1 MSQLDRNRLAAAFD
15 RELAHSPLPPGLQAE
30 VVRVTVAHRR
40 ELASQREPWR
50 LALVA
55 VLLAVAVV
63 AAVVAGT
70 HALQSIPA
78 RHGPP
83 PAIPRL
89 MDATMA
95 FDSAHGQMV
104 LFGTESQSPIDP
116 ATAKGETWIRARGK
130 WTELTL
136 SNSPAP
142 RVFAGMAYDVARG
155 QVVLFGG
162 QSVTGPGLLGDTWT
176 WDGKTWT
183 EQQPALSPPACNGQI
198 LVYDAKLG
206 MVVALVDS
214 CDGRTHT
221 WAWDGSSWTMLLPTV
236 ELPGPR
242 AGSAAAYDAA
252 NGTIVVFSQQGDGVT
267 WTFDGKTW
275 TRHGVVAGGP
285 PGRDWTTLAFD
296 PSSGR
301 VVMFGG
307 NNASRGKT
315 TLPLSDTWL
324 WDGTVWTQ
332 THPTLSPAARA
343 RAVAATD
350 TAAGQVILYGGEAVD
365 LSIYSDVWI
374 WAQGTWTLAQPSAVP
389 TP

>member
-15 RELAHSPLPPGLQAE
+15 RELARSPMAPGLRAE
-30 VVRVTVAHRR
+30 VVRATVGHRR
-40 ELASQREPWR
+40 ELARQREPWR

-89 MDATMA
+89 MDATLA

-104 LFGTESQSPIDP
+104 LFGTASQTPADP
-116 ATAKGETWIRARGK
+116 ASAKAETWIRAGGK
-130 WTELTL
+130 WTQLAL
-136 SNSPAP
+136 STSPRP
-142 RVFAGMAYDVARG
+142 RVFAGMAYDEARS

-162 QSVTGPGLLGDTWT
+162 LPVEGDGSHLQDTWT

-198 LVYDAKLG
+198 LVYDVKLG
-206 MVVALVDS
+206 LVVALVDA
-214 CDGRTHT
+214 CDGRTQT
-221 WAWDGSSWTMLLPTV
+221 WTWNGTTWVMLLPTV

-252 NGTIVVFSQQGDGVT
+252 NGTIVVFSQQADGIT

-275 TRHGVVAGGP
+275 TRHAVVAGGP
-285 PGRDWTTLAFD
+285 PGRDGTTMAFD
-296 PSSGR
+296 PSSGK

-307 NNASRGKT
+307 NVSRGT
-315 TLPLSDTWL
+315 TFLSDTWL

-332 THPTLSPAARA
+332 AFPAKSPGARD

-350 TAAGQVILYGGEAVD
+350 TAAGQVILYGGEAVG

-374 WAQGTWTLAQPSAVP
+374 WARGTWTLAQPSTVP

>member
-15 RELAHSPLPPGLQAE
+15 RELASSPMPPGLRAE
-30 VVRVTVAHRR
+30 VVRATVSHRR
-40 ELASQREPWR
+40 ELARQREPWR

-55 VLLAVAVV
+55 ALLAVAVV

-95 FDSAHGQMV
+95 FDSAHGQTV
-104 LFGTESQSPIDP
+104 LFGTASQTPADP
-116 ATAKGETWIRARGK
+116 ASAKAETWIRAGGK
-130 WTELTL
+130 WTQLAL
-136 SNSPAP
+136 PSSPAP
-142 RVFAGMAYDVARG
+142 RVFAGMAFDEKRG

-162 QSVTGPGLLGDTWT
+162 QSVTNGGMLQDTWT
-176 WDGKTWT
+176 WDGTSWT
-183 EQQPALSPPACNGQI
+183 EQHPNLSPPACNGTI
-198 LVYDAKLG
+198 LVNAVSFKL
-206 MVVALVDS
+206 VVALVDA
-214 CDGRTHT
+214 CDGRTQT
-221 WAWDGSSWTMLLPTV
+221 WAWDGTTWLMLLPTV

-252 NGTIVVFSQQGDGVT
+252 NGTIVVFSQQADGVT
-267 WTFDGKTW
+267 WTFNGKTW

-285 PGRDWTTLAFD
+285 PGRDGTTLAYD
-296 PSSGR
+296 PSSGK

-307 NNASRGKT
+307 NAGRGT
-315 TLPLSDTWL
+315 TFLSDTWL
-324 WDGTVWTQ
+324 WDGTAWTQ
-332 THPTLSPAARA
+332 AFPAQSPAARD

-350 TAAGQVILYGGEAVD
+350 TAAGQVILYGGEAVE

-374 WAQGTWTLAQPSAVP
+374 WARGTWTLAQPSAVP